1 MKWLVLIAMAAAGSI
16 LGPLLIIL
24 WVVVIFSAVGAAS
37 LFSYASSVVHRAR
50 GT

>member
-1 MKWLVLIAMAAAGSI
+1 MRWLVLVAMVGAGLF

-37 LFSYASSVVHRAR
+37 LFSFASSVVHRVR
-50 GT
+50 GA